1 MELLILVLPYQPMS
15 RVLMVLV
22 LVGLLLMLI
31 AQKYRTKK
39 HRFRDFLELVLGLF
53 TDTADT
59 DGRLSQNMKGAYS
72 TKGYR
77 FISTGFCLS
86 TGAAAPEA
94 ILECIRIW

>member
-1 MELLILVLPYQPMS
+1 MELLILVLPYQLMS
-15 RVLMVLV
+15 SVLV
-22 LVGLLLMLI
+22 GLTVAGLLLMLI
-31 AQKYRTKK
+31 AQRYGTEK
-39 HRFRDFLELVLGLF
+39 HRFRDFRELVLGLF

-77 FISTGFCLS
+77 FISTGFYLS